1 MARGDRQG
9 WVAAQVLR
17 GTEVKPTDI
26 VHDLRSGDG
35 RNVLI
40 AARQFDAR
48 GKGRTQRLFRRT
60 VP

>member
-35 RNVLI
+35 RNALI
-40 AARQFDAR
+40 AARRFDAR
-48 GKGRTQRLFRRT
+48 GEGRT
-60 VP
+60 